1 MLQVVQ
7 AALLNKAGTNAVA
20 ANTPEAEALC
30 REVIRQYLQRMAEEK
45 LTGSERRRRRR
56 AAREAV
62 DATAAGAEQLEL
74 RTASW
79 EDDGRMER
87 QSDGTPSSNW
97 ATPAGSSGSASPM
110 STGTPRGREPMV
122 TDGAAAGLAQTAQPD
137 GTCDDATDPLHGPET
152 ATVNGAAVGLAQ
164 TAQPDTT
171 PVNTAATETGPTD
184 PASELARNA
193 QSESAPLSTFF
204 TSVLERARRSFA
216 ALHIRLQGEA
226 VMPEEERTA
235 ARQEREEDDPG
246 SGSEDAENDSLD
258 GGPLR
263 LRGGGGSNTPT
274 PDGGDDAF
282 NSEAVQDVIDPM
294 PPLTALPAPVPLG
307 PGQIELL
314 GVAVDPAEMAAA
326 EEQDD
331 PPPLWRSD
339 DEARGDPDSDDDLY
353 PPTGT
358 YPNGYDSDCSST
370 AYYPTT
376 MLDIELADARAAAA
390 RRGVTV
396 EQHLAEQ
403 LAEAEAALDR
413 PQSPSDV
420 WAGVAARM
428 SPGSERAPG
437 SISTY
442 VDEWLLGIAMTT
454 EANPAADTATPATPA
469 AATVLRARA
478 RLLAGR
484 AIADRAARH
493 RTDARDTQRELQG
506 DATARDDVADQ
517 VHDGL
522 MQPAVLRLI
531 AQEAARRVIGAR
543 AVDRGTTYQAAQQ
556 TIRGDV
562 TAERELTEAVL
573 ADLRQW
579 RQTGAAAEATA
590 AVTEAC
596 NTPML
601 YTVYDTTSGFLNPP
615 QQTPTLIAPPARLLH
630 PGVMPFG
637 SSSGT
642 STGLYDR
649 TVEDVLAM
657 QLAGLLDADG
667 QPTATADADRDQTR
681 ETDAAEVPYT
691 PTFAEGRTRVE
702 IIANLL
708 RAVENRLE
716 TMPPPPPLPHMP
728 PIHYVDDEAIIQ
740 GQAETIV
747 DAIIATLRHRVDDP
761 RTELRRRLGDEL
773 SRWTGGPYI
782 VYHNRGQIAR
792 LHAAFLRA
800 LDRIAIMQQCR
811 PPPPPRPRH
820 ESDDDEDDL
829 NGFGPSDAA
838 TKSNAGR
845 TAQTTATTAS
855 GSGRRRPSPLEEVDP
870 LETLLEVFY
879 QAKLAV
885 HATTDAPDTAGT
897 VLRLRGGAGK
907 RTRSTAGI
915 SSGED
920 DPPRQRPNRPPTPAV
935 TDPALGLA
943 QSAQAVM
950 TTASAEAAELQRVEK
965 LAPAGEQCLMTAE
978 AAETQRAEGA
988 ETPPATDPTFGLAQS
1003 VQAVTAASATEE
1015 DAKALAPAGERCPT
1029 AAEAAETQRAEGAE
1043 TPPATDPTFGLA
1055 QSVQAV
1061 TAASATE
1068 EDAKALA
1075 PAGERCPTAAEAAE
1089 TQRAEGAE
1097 TPPATDPTLGLAQS
1111 VQAVTAASA
1120 MEEDA
1125 KALAPAGER
1134 CPTAAEAAETQRAE
1148 GAETPPATDP
1158 TFGLAQSV
1166 QAVTAASATE
1176 EDAKAFQLAPAGER
1190 CPTAAEAAETQRAEG
1205 AETPPA
1211 TDPTLGLAQSVQ
1223 AVTAASA
1230 MEEDA
1235 KALAPA
1241 GERCPTAA
1249 EAAETQRAE
1258 GAETP
1263 PATDPTFGLAQSV
1276 QAVTAAS
1283 ATEEDAKALAPVG
1296 ERCPTAA
1303 EAAETQRAEGAE
1315 TPPATDPTLGLAQSV
1330 QAVTTE
1336 ATAAEPGGDVV
1347 TTPPPDAPQEHT
1359 YSPNSPSHP
1368 DHPMNITRMEIDS
1381 PSEHTHDEAEHTW
1394 EANYRRRLKTGQTIN
1409 NDTRYRALAEYTMD
1423 KYGVPRSS
1431 NVRRQV
1437 ADGLMRNMDPPP
1449 RTAPAH
1455 QALHPGN
1462 AELIAELT
1470 RADAGELLNAHAGPI
1485 DERWLGLWGR
1495 LTSDGRWR
1503 LLQWTAME
1511 RNVDT
1516 ATLAAQEHRE
1526 RAAKFAE
1533 IQAAGGGRR
1542 MQEVERGEEP
1552 RAWETTVAAD
1562 VARAYAVHRGI
1573 DKEMSTAGIG
1583 DGNVE
1588 EALRSLSS
1596 REAGYYRVVSRAVFT
1611 MLGTNTVWN
1620 PQWITG
1626 GRPGGPPPTHLP
1638 RSMRP
1643 KERSM
1648 MDYEFTNPSQEE
1660 GVRERQIWQ
1669 HLAPL
1674 MEAVKPWV
1682 GLTDTARFGA
1692 LAAEADKR
1700 RVSVEQLPDILIE
1713 EWGQLCDL
1721 ARQAGY
1727 LRWERVATG
1736 ADNPRHQHV
1745 AVADIFVQTLDLLGR
1760 LDHERDRYHPG
1771 QPWFKVFRALAA
1783 EEAGYGKGR
1792 RARELYEQLA
1802 TLRDSVTGR
1811 AETETLLKM
1820 YRGENGW
1827 DGWQYR
1833 LPHAT
1838 ASVEFSTVYTS
1849 RDLNKTRTGERPYID
1864 RDLTEPFRMDTEL
1877 PRRDFSIWMARQSRY
1892 VRDGKSLPSPPL
1904 SRHWGEGA
1912 YGTDKESLVVTTQVE
1927 VQAAL
1932 LHAKLPQFRRAMAAL
1947 IMTGFSGFVD
1957 PFVEAPE
1964 RRCSGEISDAAWRDS
1979 ARQGLSCLGHDS
1991 LLALFGVEM
2000 REIGHFTN
2008 AVDSIMPTL
2017 VALGIELGRRL
2028 NGERQRRGRGAP
2040 IQFDTG
2046 LLEKALTSQAM
2057 DEAVEE
2063 ATRYVMLAAA
2073 TMETPPALEECPDAE
2088 VALRLRTHAITCGLS
2103 LFLAARDPRAEG
2115 GLQCPRTLWD
2125 SKGSEVEWVDVL
2137 NTNRAFDY
2145 DLPDGF
2151 LVTFLV
2157 EICESFLTVARY
2169 ARTIDGRTPTIASV
2183 AAAEDNESRALFTR
2197 TRPSL
2202 RTGRTNV
2209 NLEALS
2215 WSTAFRT
2222 ALGFTGK
2229 AHLFCDLME
2238 ELLYV
2243 NAMAVDVP
2251 FRLVDGD
2258 LRDGARREAIAT
2270 YLRQRRVIPV
2280 HYRFVSRESK
2290 TRAIVH
2296 LTYSAGLA
2304 RLRRDHNV
2312 IRDSI
2317 AMLAIELHNDR
2328 EEGNKPNAAF
2338 SWAPQPPQA
2347 PMHLAIHDPDVTWYA
2362 APFQSTPFILGRRGE
2377 NLRLVP
2383 IAVAMTSLRTLLL
2396 RTVTERL
2403 RESMTTAIATATG
2416 ESDPHSAKAQ
2426 QAVRVLTSWIMEMAA
2441 SPFKAYTVAMIVGHP
2456 MQFFTLLR
2464 TLHREQLQHGNEGL
2478 QRYPLTPNRQLPVV
2492 MQGRRQD
2499 WERNI
2504 PLHHLPVR
2512 SAKPGAWPYY
2522 AGANAF
2528 GLPTVMEGEMN
2539 ETERRV
2545 IVHFALR
2552 PAPNVAGPSGGSAT
2566 TVATLSPPQDARPES
2581 AAVALVASGDPARIN
2596 TSRRPAKP
2604 HEVTAVDML
2613 LHGGPLAQAVGKQL
2627 QHGDGALTADDRA
2640 IQQDLFVPT
2649 PLPRHDVDTDPLLLR
2664 DQPASGYFHYTTWR
2678 RLHERAEPVDGAI
2691 AAAFES
2697 QRARAPRIQGRLF
2710 QQAMGQLLG
2719 QPTGPRARPG
2729 EERAGAPSARPLAE
2743 APQRRRRR
2751 QQPQPEDQPWE
2762 RYDAL
2767 GRVCINGDELTLFTD
2782 VKAGTTALQSRFEY
2796 RAPTRTALAW
2806 QHPSH
2811 PTSAE
2816 ELTTDHGSVFDPAR
2830 DDDIHATMVFE
2841 VQLPTT
2847 TERHWLGTDDGT
2859 GHDLLLGFSHV
2870 PDPHREL
2877 TAVAHLASCFAT
2889 TALRVHL
2896 AFPLVAWLLNA
2907 LTGLP
2912 TSVEAAAHSCNL
2924 PTGLGAYDI
2933 LMVRETKLRQYVC
2946 ASDTLRAVMMREI
2959 AVWYNAGTML
2969 SRVVAFLQDFNKP
2982 GVLNRH
2988 DWPCS
2993 TELEFQTA
3001 DPRQVH
3007 VAPQIY
3013 PCFLGDVCVHPVP
3026 SEHFEH
3032 YSPTNPQRTPLEPDV
3047 GREMF
3052 PIDLQNEVMPPARV
3066 TLSSKTREGQ
3076 QRFQQYAVQQNAFTQ
3091 RLLGLREER
3100 SEFPAALTSFGHF
3113 VGAHGVIISSGFI
3126 LAAVMQLHASN
3137 PRLSTPMPAEVADHI
3152 QQRCCYMTGYPA
3164 YVEAVPEATE
3174 SDMCDGTYHVQP
3186 ALMNFLTRHGFTC
3199 PEPSVFAESI
3209 RLGIMQAATFFRGF
3223 RFYKP
3228 RRPVDPCTLDNMIAV
3243 PVMRAFTITADGDGN
3258 QQTHVDASQLEE
3270 VADRF
3275 ALIFDR
3281 WWSMGEAHEGAAL
3294 DPLHTSLFPILLDEM
3309 LQGENSALWTEFTT
3323 WLRDAY
3329 GDEALHIT
3337 HAGPLVYHEAQAGP
3351 EGHPE
3356 GVAEDTSLRL
3366 RATNPLPYYLHSAPK
3381 RRGDAFIDCSLVGS
3395 GARELADYTV
3405 WIALPPEPE
3414 AGGTGDDDDDGADG
3428 GDGGQGGSGRGP
3440 RRRRAGRTQRPPPST
3455 DETSSQAPTS
3465 ATSEGSKRA
3474 RTRMGRKLQRR
3485 LAASAKATVGTTGG
3499 APTASSTTDST
3510 YGGSTS
3516 TTTAS
3521 SAATTMSS
3529 SASVYSSET
3538 GDTASSVYVTAPSES
3553 EAATTAPRRVA
3564 RALIPTSL
3572 RAIAKYMLS
3581 IDYTDL
3587 QFVTF
3592 LQTAT
3597 RWTKYHGS
3605 GQLLLLAGAGASTTG
3620 EGGAWYDRDFVTQV
3634 DAIDWTSLRL
3644 SHSLVYTRMI
3654 HLAAYIARRTARWA
3668 VDGTDSRSAARKLEV
3683 HRQAVFYVT
3692 VVSNACGRTTRETLL
3707 AKRVPRLVPAAA
3719 CIDLPKEAALTA
3731 PDTVTWYTKRILS
3744 VTPLEFD
3751 GIVSQLCTFINA
3763 CTDASCALP
3772 CDVQN
3777 PVCVAT
3783 VDRRLVAR
3791 MYEGRTPEAEL
3802 RRIPDLIH
3810 EVQSDL
3816 TVLQGLYETTQRIQ
3830 KELGRPARNSDLALE
3845 LAVKECVIVSAFEHP
3860 FRQLR
3865 FGEGPQR
3872 RPTLSQRA
3880 GVGFFGK
3887 RASSDSAQAGDSSE
3901 DDRPAPPATPW
3912 RSTRAHRRV
3921 LRLAAANPAARQM
3934 QLLHPNSITTSAD
3947 PEFVFHPAS
3956 LPLLTRVLAVHTDDA
3971 GTPTTTVS
3979 PVVEALAKELAE
3991 GISRTVGGEVGK
4003 LLAERLVASAV
4014 KRDQNAWMDRLQATR
4029 LLVEC
4034 GIAALGANGW
4044 AKESILIK
4052 VIVDSGAEVD
4062 VLDGSVAEMI
4072 PGLTYLNERVPLVG
4086 FQSNITT
4093 YGRTAH
4099 VVLTLGPVRLARTV
4113 VVTSPNSMGDVKM
4126 LLGLSTLI
4134 ALRAQISC
4142 APEMW
4147 GMHITSPDDQENHFV
4162 PFRPRTEPEGPF
4174 RSAFSVPS
4182 TYQEAKPSYGA
4193 MCRTCGASFR
4203 FSKTKSASQRSARPT
4218 RTRLTQL

>member
-1 MLQVVQ
+1 MTQ
-7 AALLNKAGTNAVA
+7 
-20 ANTPEAEALC
+20 
-30 REVIRQYLQRMAEEK
+30 I
-45 LTGSERRRRRR
+45 
-56 AAREAV
+56 
-62 DATAAGAEQLEL
+62 
-74 RTASW
+74 
-79 EDDGRMER
+79 
-87 QSDGTPSSNW
+87 
-97 ATPAGSSGSASPM
+97 
-110 STGTPRGREPMV
+110 STQCVGEPKV
-122 TDGAAAGLAQTAQPD
+122 PGY
-137 GTCDDATDPLHGPET
+137 
-152 ATVNGAAVGLAQ
+152 
-164 TAQPDTT
+164 TT

-204 TSVLERARRSFA
+204 TSVLERARRGFA

-246 SGSEDAENDSLD
+246 SGSEDSENDSLD

-428 SPGSERAPG
+428 SPGRERAPG

-442 VDEWLLGIAMTT
+442 VDEWLMGIAMTT

-615 QQTPTLIAPPARLLH
+615 QQTPTLIAPHAHLHH
-630 PGVMPFG
+630 PGVTPFG
-637 SSSGT
+637 TSSGT

-657 QLAGLLDADG
+657 RLAGLLDADG
-667 QPTATADADRDQTR
+667 QPTATADAGRDQTR
-681 ETDAAEVPYT
+681 ETDAAEVPQT
-691 PTFAEGRTRVE
+691 PTFAEGRTRIE

-716 TMPPPPPLPHMP
+716 TMPLPPPLPHMP

-855 GSGRRRPSPLEEVDP
+855 GSGRRRSSPLEEVDP

-920 DPPRQRPNRPPTPAV
+920 DPPLQRPNRPATPAV

-950 TTASAEAAELQRVEK
+950 TTASAEAAELQRVE
-965 LAPAGEQCLMTAE
+965 E
-978 AAETQRAEGA
+978 
-988 ETPPATDPTFGLAQS
+988 
-1003 VQAVTAASATEE
+1003 
-1015 DAKALAPAGERCPT
+1015 LAPAGERRRT
-1029 AAEAAETQRAEGAE
+1029 
-1043 TPPATDPTFGLA
+1043 
-1055 QSVQAV
+1055 
-1061 TAASATE
+1061 TE
-1068 EDAKALA
+1068 EDAEKSA
-1075 PAGERCPTAAEAAE
+1075 PAGERGLTAAEAAE

-1134 CPTAAEAAETQRAE
+1134 CLAVAEAAETQRAEGAETPPATDPTLGLAQSVQAVTAASATEEDAEKSAPAGERCLTAAEAAETQRAE

-1158 TFGLAQSV
+1158 THGLAQSV

-1176 EDAKAFQLAPAGER
+1176 EDAEKSAPAGER
-1190 CPTAAEAAETQRAEG
+1190 CLTAAEAAETQRAEGAETPPATDPTLGLAQSVQAVTAASATEEDAEKSAPAGERCLTAAEAAETQRAEG

-1241 GERCPTAA
+1241 GER
-1249 EAAETQRAE
+1249 R
-1258 GAETP
+1258 
-1263 PATDPTFGLAQSV
+1263 L
-1276 QAVTAAS
+1276 
-1283 ATEEDAKALAPVG
+1283 
-1296 ERCPTAA
+1296 TAA

-1330 QAVTTE
+1330 RAVTTE

-1347 TTPPPDAPQEHT
+1347 TTPPPGAPQEHT

-1368 DHPMNITRMEIDS
+1368 DHPMNIARMEIDS

-1423 KYGVPRSS
+1423 KFGVPRSS

-1437 ADGLMRNMDPPP
+1437 ADGLTRNVDLPP
-1449 RTAPAH
+1449 RMAPAH

-1485 DERWLGLWGR
+1485 DERRLGLWGR

-1583 DGNVE
+1583 NGNVE

-1626 GRPGGPPPTHLP
+1626 GRPEGPPPPHLP

-1727 LRWERVATG
+1727 LRWERVATDP
-1736 ADNPRHQHV
+1736 DNPRHQHV

-1833 LPHAT
+1833 LPHVT
-1838 ASVEFSTVYTS
+1838 ASAEFSTVYTS

-2008 AVDSIMPTL
+2008 AVDNIMPTL

-2046 LLEKALTSQAM
+2046 LLEKALTSQAL

-2073 TMETPPALEECPDAE
+2073 TMETPPALEECADAE
-2088 VALRLRTHAITCGLS
+2088 VALRLRTHAMTCGLS
-2103 LFLAARDPRAEG
+2103 LFLAARDTRAEG

-2125 SKGSEVEWVDVL
+2125 SKSSEIEWVDVL
-2137 NTNRAFDY
+2137 NTTRAFDY

-2169 ARTIDGRTPTIASV
+2169 ARTIDGRTPTIATV
-2183 AAAEDNESRALFTR
+2183 AEAEDNESRALFTR

-2215 WSTAFRT
+2215 WSNAFRT

-2280 HYRFVSRESK
+2280 HYRSVSRESK
-2290 TRAIVH
+2290 TRVIVH

-2328 EEGNKPNAAF
+2328 KEGNKPNAAF
-2338 SWAPQPPQA
+2338 SWAPQPPHA
-2347 PMHLAIHDPDVTWYA
+2347 PMHLAIHDPDVTWYT

-2383 IAVAMTSLRTLLL
+2383 IAVAMTSLRTFLL

-2403 RESMTTAIATATG
+2403 RESMTTAIAAATG
-2416 ESDPHSAKAQ
+2416 ESDPHSARAQ

-2456 MQFFTLLR
+2456 RQFFTLLR
-2464 TLHREQLQHGNEGL
+2464 TIHREQLQHGNEGL
-2478 QRYPLTPNRQLPVV
+2478 QRYPLIPNRQLPVV

-2499 WERNI
+2499 WERSI

-2552 PAPNVAGPSGGSAT
+2552 PAPNVAGPSGDSAT
-2566 TVATLSPPQDARPES
+2566 TAAAPSPPPDAQPEN
-2581 AAVALVASGDPARIN
+2581 AAVAFVASGGAARVN

-2604 HEVTAVDML
+2604 HEVTAIDML
-2613 LHGGPLAQAVGKQL
+2613 LHGGPLTQAVGKQL

-2697 QRARAPRIQGRLF
+2697 QRARTPRVQGRLF

-2719 QPTGPRARPG
+2719 QTAGPRARPG
-2729 EERAGAPSARPLAE
+2729 EERAGAPSAQPLVE

-2782 VKAGTTALQSRFEY
+2782 VKAGTGALQSRFEY
-2796 RAPTRTALAW
+2796 RAPTRTALVW

-2811 PTSAE
+2811 PTSNE
-2816 ELTTDHGSVFDPAR
+2816 ELTTDQGSVFNPAR

-2841 VQLPTT
+2841 TQLPTT
-2847 TERHWLGTDDGT
+2847 MERHWLGTDDGT

-2896 AFPLVAWLLNA
+2896 AFPLAAWLLNA

-2912 TSVEAAAHSCNL
+2912 TSMEAAVHSCNL

-2933 LMVRETKLRQYVC
+2933 LTVRETKLRQYVC

-2959 AVWYNAGTML
+2959 AVRYNVGTML

-3032 YSPTNPQRTPLEPDV
+3032 YSPTNLQRTPLEPDV
-3047 GREMF
+3047 GRETF
-3052 PIDLQNEVMPPARV
+3052 PMDLQNEVMPPARV

-3076 QRFQQYAVQQNAFTQ
+3076 QRFQQYAIQQNAFTQ
-3091 RLLGLREER
+3091 RLLGLRDER

-3113 VGAHGVIISSGFI
+3113 VGAHGVIVSVGSCVNSQTRDELYEQGGVTEQQARRCPRHPEVFAVLGFRREVVRAQISSGFI

-3294 DPLHTSLFPILLDEM
+3294 DPLHTSLFPVLLDEM

-3366 RATNPLPYYLHSAPK
+3366 EATNPLPYYLHSAPK

-3414 AGGTGDDDDDGADG
+3414 ARDDDDDGADG
-3428 GDGGQGGSGRGP
+3428 GDGGQGAHLGNVGRVEAGAHSDGAQTAETPCGQRQGDGGHNRRSADSVINNRFDVRGLDIYDNSVVSGNEDVVIGV
-3440 RRRRAGRTQRPPPST
+3440 G
-3455 DETSSQAPTS
+3455 
-3465 ATSEGSKRA
+3465 
-3474 RTRMGRKLQRR
+3474 LQ
-3485 LAASAKATVGTTGG
+3485 LGDWGHSVVG
-3499 APTASSTTDST
+3499 
-3510 YGGSTS
+3510 
-3516 TTTAS
+3516 
-3521 SAATTMSS
+3521 
-3529 SASVYSSET
+3529 
-3538 GDTASSVYVTAPSES
+3538 
-3553 EAATTAPRRVA
+3553 
-3564 RALIPTSL
+3564 
-3572 RAIAKYMLS
+3572 YMLS

-3620 EGGAWYDRDFVTQV
+3620 DGGAWYDRDFVTQV
-3634 DAIDWTSLRL
+3634 DAINWTSLRL

-3802 RRIPDLIH
+3802 RRIPGLIH

-3830 KELGRPARNSDLALE
+3830 KVLQGLYETT
-3845 LAVKECVIVSAFEHP
+3845 
-3860 FRQLR
+3860 
-3865 FGEGPQR
+3865 QR
-3872 RPTLSQRA
+3872 
-3880 GVGFFGK
+3880 
-3887 RASSDSAQAGDSSE
+3887 
-3901 DDRPAPPATPW
+3901 
-3912 RSTRAHRRV
+3912 
-3921 LRLAAANPAARQM
+3921 NPAARQM

-3956 LPLLTRVLAVHTDDA
+3956 LPLLTRVLAVHTDDV

-4182 TYQEAKPSYGA
+4182 TYQEVKPSYGA

-4203 FSKTKSASQRSARPT
+4203 FSKTKSASQRSARLT